1 MSIKRR
7 LYYILVAILL
17 VVVWGSTGYYIL
29 TGGKHSFMDCLFM
42 TVISLTSVGY
52 GEVIEVTGNISA
64 QLFTILLIT
73 FGMGIILYGLSTLTA
88 LIVEGELSGIL
99 RKNKMEKKINKL
111 NNHYIVCGGGET
123 GRHVLEELIKNKE
136 SVVLIEQDEEHIERA
151 KLVNDNL
158 LYIVGD
164 ATEDHNLLTAGI
176 ERASGIIICLPSD
189 RDNLYVTMTARML
202 NRKIRI
208 ISRLIDQK
216 LELKLKTAGA
226 NKIVSPN
233 YIGGLRMASEM
244 IRPTVVDFLDSML
257 RSTQGDL
264 RIHQVVVT
272 SSSSVAGKNIM
283 ESGLKDKFNLLVLG
297 AKPPGKDIEFNPS
310 SQEVLNPGMTLI
322 VMGDVDNI
330 AKAKKAFFE
339 ASH

>member
-7 LYYILVAILL
+7 LHYILVAIFL
-17 VVVWGSTGYYIL
+17 VVIWGSTGYYIL

-52 GEVIEVTGNISA
+52 SEIIEVTGNTSA
-64 QLFTILLIT
+64 QLFTMVLIT
-73 FGMGIILYGLSTLTA
+73 FGMGIIFYGLSTLTA
-88 LIVEGELSGIL
+88 LIIEGELSGIL
-99 RKNKMEKKINKL
+99 RKNKMEKKIAKL
-111 NNHYIVCGGGET
+111 DGHYIVCGGGET
-123 GRHVLEELIKNKE
+123 GRHVLDELIKNKE
-136 SVVLIEQDEEHIERA
+136 SVVLIEQDAENIERT
-151 KLVNDNL
+151 KLISEDL

-164 ATEDHNLLTAGI
+164 ATEDQNLITAGI
-176 ERASGIIICLPSD
+176 ERAAGIIISLPSD

-216 LELKLKTAGA
+216 LELKLRTAGA

-257 RSTQGDL
+257 RSSQGNL

-272 SSSSVAGKNIM
+272 VNSSVAGKSIM
-283 ESGLKDKFNLLVLG
+283 DSGLKNKFNLLVVG
-297 AKPPGKDIEFNPS
+297 AKLPGKEIEFNPS
-310 SQEVLNPGMTLI
+310 SQEILNPGMTLI